1 MKVITTA
8 ELKQKVDSG
17 TNGFYLVD
25 VLAPASFAVR
35 HVPGALNI
43 PKGGDFVERF
53 AAATAA
59 PKDAEVIV
67 YCSSDTCMASV
78 ASGEALEAA
87 GYTSV
92 VHYKDGLAGWQN
104 AGYAFAPT
112 T

>member
-1 MKVITTA
+1 M
-8 ELKQKVDSG
+8 
-17 TNGFYLVD
+17 
-25 VLAPASFAVR
+25 
-35 HVPGALNI
+35 
-43 PKGGDFVERF
+43 ERF

-78 ASGEALEAA
+78 ASGEALEVA

-92 VHYKDGLAGWQN
+92 AHYKDGLAGWQN

>member
-59 PKDAEVIV
+59 PKDA
-67 YCSSDTCMASV
+67 
-78 ASGEALEAA
+78 
-87 GYTSV
+87 
-92 VHYKDGLAGWQN
+92 
-104 AGYAFAPT
+104 
-112 T
+112 